1 MCLSVY
7 VCPYLFVSTYAH
19 IYTLVYILMC
29 LSVYVCPYLF
39 VCSRVHIYTLVS
51 ILMCLCM
58 YVCTYVT
65 CSTCNISHL
74 SHVHMLRV
82 HMFMT
87 HTCSYDHKSTSSYVH
102 TCPCTNYIQTRM
114 ITGHMTTYT
123 LDHSSTYHVSSYMY
137 PGHPPNNLARA

>member
-19 IYTLVYILMC
+19 IYTLV
-29 LSVYVCPYLF
+29 
-39 VCSRVHIYTLVS
+39 S

-58 YVCTYVT
+58 YVRSYVT

-87 HTCSYDHKSTSSYVH
+87 HTCAYDHKSTSSYAH
-102 TCPCTNYIQTRM
+102 TCPCTNYIRTRM

-123 LDHSSTYHVSSYMY
+123 LDHSMFTRSLVHTRSTHMLACSLVYSPMRSYGMY
-137 PGHPPNNLARA
+137 T